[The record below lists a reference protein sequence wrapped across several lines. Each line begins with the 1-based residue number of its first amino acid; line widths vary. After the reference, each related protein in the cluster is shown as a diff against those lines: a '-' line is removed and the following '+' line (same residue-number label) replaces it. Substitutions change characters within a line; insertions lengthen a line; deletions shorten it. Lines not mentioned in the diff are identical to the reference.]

1 MSVERLDFLIKHGVQ
16 IPYEPEKITEFAVF
30 KVLVNLAWHSD
41 IDGYVWVSDRTQAL
55 ELRMSRST
63 VWVARRLLEREKWLI
78 DTGNRKQ
85 KGVKVYKLVI
95 PNYLPS
101 GLPIQTTNEL
111 SGLDSGLTSGLAT
124 GSPSGLVSGLPSGS
138 TSGLFCGL
146 PYQAEKNIKEN
157 ENEKKLNNQ
166 FEKKADL
173 SYLPEN
179 VQEIIKRKRRSR
191 GINTENGEISLGE
204 AVKSVFD
211 NMQNP
216 NTDQQNNTE
225 R

>member
-63 VWVARRLLEREKWLI
+63 VWVARRLLERESWLL
-78 DTGNRKQ
+78 DTGQRKQ

-101 GLPIQTTNEL
+101 GLAVQTTKET
-111 SGLDSGLTSGLAT
+111 SGLDSGLTSGL
-124 GSPSGLVSGLPSGS
+124 GSGLTSGLLSGLPSGS
-138 TSGLFCGL
+138 TSGSFCGL
-146 PYQAEKNIKEN
+146 PYPTKYEIKTNENIKIEN
-157 ENEKKLNNQ
+157 NNFQENKN
-166 FEKKADL
+166 DI
-173 SYLPEN
+173 PEN
-179 VQEIIKRKRRSR
+179 VRERINQSKRSK
-191 GINTENGEISLGE
+191 GIRTDNSETSLGE
-204 AVKSVFD
+204 AIKSVFD
-211 NMQNP
+211 NMQKPDTN
-216 NTDQQNNTE
+216 QNE
-225 R
+225 KPF

>member
-101 GLPIQTTNEL
+101 GLAIPTTNEL

-166 FEKKADL
+166 FQKNGNDL

-191 GINTENGEISLGE
+191 GIRTDNSEISLGE
-204 AVKSVFD
+204 ALKSVFD
-211 NMQNP
+211 NLQPP
-216 NTDQQNNTE
+216 NQQE
-225 R
+225 EEKF

>member
-166 FEKKADL
+166 FQKNGNDL

-191 GINTENGEISLGE
+191 GIRTDNSEISLGE
-204 AVKSVFD
+204 ALKSVFD
-211 NMQNP
+211 NLQPP
-216 NTDQQNNTE
+216 NQQE
-225 R
+225 EEKF

>member
-78 DTGNRKQ
+78 DTGQRKQ
-85 KGVKVYKLVI
+85 KGVRVYKLVI

-101 GLPIQTTNEL
+101 GLTIPTTNEL

-146 PYQAEKNIKEN
+146 PYQAEKNIKQN
-157 ENEKKLNNQ
+157 ENTRNKKTEINKNNLNQ
-166 FEKKADL
+166 
-173 SYLPEN
+173 LPES
-179 VQEIIKRKRRSR
+179 VREHIKQSKRRR
-191 GINTENGEISLGE
+191 GMYTENNEITLGE
-204 AVKSVFD
+204 ALKSVFD
-211 NMQNP
+211 NLQPP
-216 NTDQQNNTE
+216 NQQE
-225 R
+225 EEKF

>member
-1 MSVERLDFLIKHGVQ
+1 MSVERLDYLIKQGVQ

-111 SGLDSGLTSGLAT
+111 SGLNSGLTSGLDSGLTSGL
-124 GSPSGLVSGLPSGS
+124 GSGLPSGS

-157 ENEKKLNNQ
+157 EKKEYTKIENQKNE
-166 FEKKADL
+166 
-173 SYLPEN
+173 LPES
-179 VQEIIKRKRRSR
+179 VREHIKQSKRRR
-191 GINTENGEISLGE
+191 GIYIENSETTLGE
-204 AVKSVFD
+204 ALKSVLD
-211 NMQNP
+211 NLQPP
-216 NTDQQNNTE
+216 NQQNE
-225 R
+225 RQNK

>member
-1 MSVERLDFLIKHGVQ
+1 MSVERLDFLIKQGVQ

-63 VWVARRLLEREKWLI
+63 VWVARRLLESESWLF
-78 DTGNRKQ
+78 DTGQRKQ

-101 GLPIQTTNEL
+101 GSAIPTTKEPSGL
-111 SGLDSGLTSGLAT
+111 DIGLTSGLDSGSNSGL
-124 GSPSGLVSGLPSGS
+124 PSGLGSGS

-146 PYQAEKNIKEN
+146 PYPTKKEIKQFEIKEK
-157 ENEKKLNNQ
+157 EQTQKNNL
-166 FEKKADL
+166 DH
-173 SYLPEN
+173 LPEI
-179 VQEIIKRKRRSR
+179 VQERIKQNRRSR
-191 GINTENGEISLGE
+191 GEYGETSLGE
-204 AVKSVFD
+204 AVQDIFK
-211 NMQNP
+211 NIEPP
-216 NTDQQNNTE
+216 NQQDE
-225 R
+225 EPF

>member
-1 MSVERLDFLIKHGVQ
+1 MSVERLDYLIKHGVQ

-111 SGLDSGLTSGLAT
+111 SGLDSGLTSGL
-124 GSPSGLVSGLPSGS
+124 GSGLTSGLPSGLP
-138 TSGLFCGL
+138 SGLFCGL
-146 PYQAEKNIKEN
+146 PYQAEKNIKQN
-157 ENEKKLNNQ
+157 ENTRNKKTEINKNNLNQ
-166 FEKKADL
+166 
-173 SYLPEN
+173 LPES
-179 VQEIIKRKRRSR
+179 VREHIKQSKRRR
-191 GINTENGEISLGE
+191 GIYTENNEITLGE
-204 AVKSVFD
+204 ALKSALD
-211 NMQNP
+211 NLQPP
-216 NTDQQNNTE
+216 NQQDE
-225 R
+225 KPF

>member
-63 VWVARRLLEREKWLI
+63 VWVARRLLERESWLL
-78 DTGNRKQ
+78 DTGQRKQ

-101 GLPIQTTNEL
+101 GLNSQATKKTNAVGAKPTAL
-111 SGLDSGLTSGLAT
+111 LTFES
-124 GSPSGLVSGLPSGS
+124 S
-138 TSGLFCGL
+138 
-146 PYQAEKNIKEN
+146 KNEYTASK
-157 ENEKKLNNQ
+157 
-166 FEKKADL
+166 
-173 SYLPEN
+173 
-179 VQEIIKRKRRSR
+179 
-191 GINTENGEISLGE
+191 
-204 AVKSVFD
+204 
-211 NMQNP
+211 
-216 NTDQQNNTE
+216 
-225 R
+225 

>member
-101 GLPIQTTNEL
+101 GLPIQTTNEV
-111 SGLDSGLTSGLAT
+111 SGLGSGLTSGLT
-124 GSPSGLVSGLPSGS
+124 SGLGSGLTSGLPSGS
-138 TSGLFCGL
+138 ASGSASGL
-146 PYQAEKNIKEN
+146 PYPTEKERKQFEIKEN
-157 ENEKKLNNQ
+157 EITKTQENNLNGIP
-166 FEKKADL
+166 K
-173 SYLPEN
+173 N
-179 VQEIIKRKRRSR
+179 VQELIKNNKRSR
-191 GINTENGEISLGE
+191 GIYGEKTLGE
-204 AVKSVFD
+204 AVRDVFK
-211 NMQNP
+211 NIEPP
-216 NTDQQNNTE
+216 NQKDE
-225 R
+225 EPF